1 MNKIKIIT
9 DSTNDLG
16 RDLLEKHDI
25 AVIPLHVNFNDDSF
39 DDGINITTTSLYEKV
54 KEYNMLPKTAA
65 ITIMEFI
72 NFFETYLNQGYD
84 IIYTGIS
91 KALSSTYN
99 NAKIAANELDED
111 RISVIDSM
119 NLSTGIGLNLLRIA
133 KLRDEGKSLEEITN
147 DLLNYRLRVKSQFVI
162 PTLDYLYKGGRCSS
176 LTNLVGKVFKIKP
189 IIEVRNGKMSVGPKP
204 RGKMINALNILL
216 NMIKQD
222 LDNLE
227 LENVFVTHS
236 LNETDAKYLV
246 DELKKF
252 LPAKINLYTTCAGCV
267 ISSHC
272 GKDTIGILYVT
283 RR

>member
-1 MNKIKIIT
+1 
-9 DSTNDLG
+9 
-16 RDLLEKHDI
+16 
-25 AVIPLHVNFNDDSF
+25 
-39 DDGINITTTSLYEKV
+39 
-54 KEYNMLPKTAA
+54 
-65 ITIMEFI
+65 
-72 NFFETYLNQGYD
+72 
-84 IIYTGIS
+84 
-91 KALSSTYN
+91 
-99 NAKIAANELDED
+99 
-111 RISVIDSM
+111 
-119 NLSTGIGLNLLRIA
+119 
-133 KLRDEGKSLEEITN
+133 
-147 DLLNYRLRVKSQFVI
+147 
-162 PTLDYLYKGGRCSS
+162 
-176 LTNLVGKVFKIKP
+176 
-189 IIEVRNGKMSVGPKP
+189 MSVGPKP